1 MNIGQIKIRA
11 PRHRRQK
18 RQPEPGSRNRNAQST
33 WRKTKI
39 LLAFQECEKTMIQG
53 LGDNRR

>member
-1 MNIGQIKIRA
+1 MNIGQIKIQS
-11 PRHRRQK
+11 PEHRHQK
-18 RQPEPGSRNRNAQST
+18 HHPEPGSRNRDAQSM

-39 LLAFQECEKTMIQG
+39 LMAFQEYEKNMIQG